1 MDCRYCN
8 EATGHTRA
16 AGCIIAV
23 ERAAAVNEVNEAA
36 QPVVKQYQEF
46 TLEYQLARDVL
57 TLAAVAGMPDSYWWT
72 DKRVV
77 RACKVLGLT
86 AEDGREWA
94 EQENERE

>member
-8 EATGHTRA
+8 ETTGHTRQ

-23 ERAAAVNEVNEAA
+23 ERAAAVNEAT
-36 QPVVKQYQEF
+36 QPQPVKQYQEF